1 MCLHLPTRQRMLT
14 TVTLSPK
21 HPYSNIYDCPCM
33 TTGIRQPETY
43 VWFSSMP
50 APSAELSLASSGF
63 DNSSCNSE
71 SCRPC
76 SSLPEPQWMLELV
89 IISERE
95 ADGELC
101 GYPLSA
107 TAAEQSRASVSVT
120 TPDKC
125 LFTAV

>member
-1 MCLHLPTRQRMLT
+1 MSGSLQRLLPLLILHWHPLALT
-14 TVTLSPK
+14 TLVVTL
-21 HPYSNIYDCPCM
+21 
-33 TTGIRQPETY
+33 
-43 VWFSSMP
+43 
-50 APSAELSLASSGF
+50 A
-63 DNSSCNSE
+63 E

-76 SSLPEPQWMLELV
+76 WSLPEPEWMLELV

-101 GYPLSA
+101 SYPLSA
-107 TAAEQSRASVSVT
+107 TAAEQSTASVSVT